1 MALLLSIDAGTTS
14 VKVALFDVEGQMVA
28 SSGQEYD
35 LLTPAEDW
43 VELPAEVYWQ
53 SAIAGIGEVLAR
65 SGTAPGDILA
75 AGVTS
80 QGETII
86 PIGRNGQPLH
96 NAIIWLDNR
105 ARAEAQQMAESFDL
119 DRFYE
124 ITGQPEIIPTWPA
137 CRVLWWRKQR
147 PDVFAQARKYLLV
160 EDYLLYRL
168 SGHFVTE
175 GSVCTSTGYL
185 NIRTGT
191 WWEEMLDFV
200 GLKPDQLPALLRP
213 GEIAGSLT
221 KEASR
226 ETGLPTGTAVVT
238 GGMDQ
243 MAGAIGAGNIAPGIV
258 TETTGTAL
266 VLAATIGRPTYD
278 PQKRLPCYSHALPG
292 KYLLLPYCQ
301 TAGMAFRWFRDQLGQ
316 GQSYDQLTAMA
327 AEVPPGSDGLV
338 ALPHLTGST
347 SPKFNP
353 KAKGVFYGITLQHTV
368 AHFVRALLESVAF
381 MLRENVELLRELG
394 ADSEELV
401 SLGGGARSNLWL
413 QIKADVTG
421 LPLRTLECE
430 ESTSLG
436 VAVLAAVAVGLYP
449 DVKTA
454 CQRMVRTGSRVEPDP
469 THHDVYDA
477 AYDTYLQLYE
487 SLHGLFNVS
496 KNNSTLNR

>member
-14 VKVALFDVEGQMVA
+14 VKVALFDAEGQMVA

-53 SAIAGIGEVLAR
+53 SAIAGIDEVLAK
-65 SGTAPGDILA
+65 SGAAPGDILA
-75 AGVTS
+75 VGVTS

-96 NAIIWLDNR
+96 NAIVWLDNR
-105 ARAEAQQMAESFDL
+105 ARAEAQQMAKSFDL

-137 CRVLWWRKQR
+137 CRVLWWRRHR
-147 PDVFAQARKYLLV
+147 PEVFAQTHKYLLV
-160 EDYLLYRL
+160 EDYILYRL
-168 SGHFVTE
+168 SGRAVTE
-175 GSVCTSTGYL
+175 GSMCTSTGYYD
-185 NIRTGT
+185 IRTGT
-191 WWEEMLDFV
+191 WWEEMLDFI
-200 GLKPDQLPALLRP
+200 GLKPDHLPTLLRS
-213 GEIAGSLT
+213 GEIVGSLT
-221 KEASR
+221 EEASR
-226 ETGLPTGTAVVT
+226 ETGLSTGTAIVT
-238 GGMDQ
+238 GSMDQ

-266 VLAATIGRPTYD
+266 VLAATIDRPTYD
-278 PQKRLPCYSHALPG
+278 PQKRLPCYSHAIPG

-301 TAGMAFRWFRDQLGQ
+301 TAGMVFRWFRDQLGQ

-353 KAKGVFYGITLQHTV
+353 KAKGVFYGVTLQHTC

-394 ADSEELV
+394 VDSKELV
-401 SLGGGARSNLWL
+401 SLGGGARSELWL

-421 LPLRTLECE
+421 LPLCTLECA

-436 VAVLAAVAVGLYP
+436 VAVLAAVAVGMYP
-449 DVKTA
+449 DGETA
-454 CQRMVRTGSRVEPDP
+454 CGRMVRTGSKVEPD
-469 THHDVYDA
+469 TAHRETYDA
-477 AYDTYLQLYE
+477 AYGTYGQLFE
-487 SLHGLFNVS
+487 SLQELFN
-496 KNNSTLNR
+496 R

>member
-14 VKVALFDVEGQMVA
+14 VKVALFDAEGQMIA

-43 VELPAEVYWQ
+43 VELPADVYWQ
-53 SAIAGIGEVLAR
+53 STIAGIGEVLAR
-65 SGTAPGDILA
+65 SGAAPEEILA
-75 AGVTS
+75 VGVTS

-86 PIGRNGQPLH
+86 PVGRDGRPLH
-96 NAIIWLDNR
+96 NAIVWLDNR
-105 ARAEAQQMAESFDL
+105 ARAEAQQVAASFDL
-119 DRFYE
+119 DHFYE

-147 PDVFAQARKYLLV
+147 PDVFAQAHRYLLV
-160 EDYLLYRL
+160 EDYILYRL
-168 SGHFVTE
+168 SGRAVTE
-175 GSVCTSTGYL
+175 GSMCTSTGYYD
-185 NIRTGT
+185 IRTGT
-191 WWEEMLDFV
+191 WWEEMLDFI
-200 GLKPDQLPALLRP
+200 GLKPDQLPVLLRP
-213 GEIAGSLT
+213 GDVVGT
-221 KEASR
+221 VTREASR
-226 ETGLPTGTAVVT
+226 GTGLSTRTTVVT
-238 GGMDQ
+238 GSMDQ
-243 MAGAIGAGNIAPGIV
+243 MAGTVGAGNIAPGIV

-266 VLAATIGRPTYD
+266 VLAATVERPTYD

-316 GQSYDQLTAMA
+316 GQSYDQLTALA
-327 AEVPPGSDGLV
+327 AEIPPGSDGLV

-347 SPKFNP
+347 SPHFNP
-353 KAKGVFYGITLQHTV
+353 RARGVFYGVTLQHTR

-394 ADSEELV
+394 VDSEELV
-401 SLGGGARSNLWL
+401 SLGGGAQSDLWL

-454 CQRMVRTGSRVEPDP
+454 CQRMVRTGSRVEPDT
-469 THHDVYDA
+469 THRETYDA
-477 AYDTYLQLYE
+477 AYGTYGQLFE
-487 SLHGLFNVS
+487 SLQELFNC
-496 KNNSTLNR
+496 